1 MTPDHDSRRLDKNKL
16 YAIIFFVSM
25 LNKVIVLAIISVF
38 LISAAGFC
46 DAASSIDDNG
56 HHCVI
61 CCSAGCHGIV
71 LPPGQITTVPSLSAS
86 FIQFDAALRQEPF
99 LRGIEYPPKSI
110 I

>member
-1 MTPDHDSRRLDKNKL
+1 
-16 YAIIFFVSM
+16 M

-46 DAASSIDDNG
+46 DAASSIDDSG

-61 CCSAGCHGIV
+61 CCGADCHGIV
-71 LPPGQITTVPSLSAS
+71 LASGQIIISSSLSAS